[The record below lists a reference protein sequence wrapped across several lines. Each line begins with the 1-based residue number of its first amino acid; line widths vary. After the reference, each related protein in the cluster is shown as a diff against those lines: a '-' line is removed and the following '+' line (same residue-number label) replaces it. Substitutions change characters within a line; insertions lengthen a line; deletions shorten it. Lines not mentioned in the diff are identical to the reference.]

1 MTEIP
6 VADPGGMPPPP
17 DAALVER
24 LRRGDAEAFALVVR
38 RHGGRML
45 STARRML
52 RDEDAARD
60 AVQDAFV
67 SLFRSIGEFRGEAQ
81 LSTWLHRVVIHASLQ
96 RLRKDAR
103 RKEESLEA
111 LLPRFDADG
120 HHARPVPEWRE
131 GPDAALSRGEQRE
144 RVRRAVDRLPSTYR
158 TVILLRD
165 VEERSTEETARL
177 LGTTPT
183 AVKVRL
189 HRARQAVRTLLEPA
203 MTA

>member
-1 MTEIP
+1 MTEASI
-6 VADPGGMPPPP
+6 VNLGGAPPPP
-17 DAALVER
+17 DAVLVDR
-24 LRRGDAEAFALVVR
+24 LRRGDAEAFTLVVR

-67 SLFRSIGEFRGEAQ
+67 SLFRSIADLRGEAQ
-81 LSTWLHRVVIHASLQ
+81 LSTWLHRVVINASLQ
-96 RLRKDAR
+96 RLRKDAGR
-103 RKEESLEA
+103 EEESLEA
-111 LLPRFDADG
+111 LLPRFDESG
-120 HHARPVPEWRE
+120 HHAQPVAEWRE
-131 GPDAALSRGEQRE
+131 RPDRAVSREEQRE

-165 VEERSTEETARL
+165 IEERSTDETARL
-177 LGTTPT
+177 LGTTAT
-183 AVKVRL
+183 AVRVRL
-189 HRARQAVRTLLEPA
+189 HRARQAVRTLLEPV